1 MRTIMPSAL
10 VSAIA
15 VQLRVIW
22 ALMLREIHTINGKS
36 RLGYLWVLI
45 QGVFNVAVFWALR
58 EVMGFHAPHGMP
70 VPIFLAAGFLVWGI
84 FSDTVSKSI
93 NAISANQPL
102 LTFPQVKE
110 LDVFIARM
118 VVIWATEVVTATII
132 ISVSIILG
140 ADFRVNSWL
149 LILVILLITPLLGLG
164 VGMFFSALTVFLPVL
179 EKIVPMALRILF
191 FASGVFFSVSVFRYE
206 IAQWLLYNPVMQ
218 LIEILRNGLH
228 VSYIT
233 TGTSFYYVVAVT
245 LVFLVVGGFLERYTR
260 KRRLDK

>member
-1 MRTIMPSAL
+1 MPSAL
-10 VSAIA
+10 VNAIA

-179 EKIVPMALRILF
+179 EKIVPMALKILF

-233 TGTSFYYVVAVT
+233 TGTNFYYVVAVT

-260 KRRLDK
+260 KRRLEK

>member
-1 MRTIMPSAL
+1 MPSAL

-22 ALMLREIHTINGKS
+22 ALMLREMHTINGKS

-45 QGVFNVAVFWALR
+45 QGVFNVAVFWVLR

-245 LVFLVVGGFLERYTR
+245 LVFLVVGGFLERYTL